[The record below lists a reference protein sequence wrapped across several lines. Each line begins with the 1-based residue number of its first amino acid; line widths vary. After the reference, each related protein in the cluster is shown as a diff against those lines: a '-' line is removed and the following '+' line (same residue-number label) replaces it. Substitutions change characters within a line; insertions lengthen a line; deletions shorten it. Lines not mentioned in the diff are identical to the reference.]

1 MATYGNQEKKSVTA
15 PRQQTQSSSKTLWEI
30 LNSKEVSPRRL
41 TIPVKQ
47 QMVFFRQLAVIMQSG
62 VPIAQG
68 LVLLSENMTN
78 KQFSGCIS
86 TIAQRLSA
94 GEQISTC
101 LRMYPKVFKPITI
114 GLIEAG
120 EIGGILEDVLDR
132 IALLM
137 EQQEKLKGQLIGA
150 MIYPVIV
157 LFIAI
162 SVGLGLLIGI
172 VPRFAVMFN
181 DLGAELPGIT
191 VFMLNL
197 SALVTN
203 PYVIGGTVVGLMLG
217 SFLLGSSYRTKAG
230 RLAIDSF
237 LLKLP
242 IFGDLLTKYEMANMS
257 ETLST
262 LVSSGI
268 PVVDGLE
275 RCVSASGNQVVK
287 NALEIA
293 ITDVKRGQ
301 TISSS
306 LATRKAIPKMV
317 PAMIRIGE
325 ETGRLPFLLEKL
337 AVFYGREIES
347 AVSALTKAMEPLI
360 VLVVAIIVG
369 TIVISLYLPMFDL
382 IKAFKG

>member
-1 MATYGNQEKKSVTA
+1 MAPYGNQAEAAKPAKKKEGSG
-15 PRQQTQSSSKTLWEI
+15 KTLWEI
-30 LNSKEVSPRRL
+30 LTSKEVSPRRL
-41 TIPVKQ
+41 SVPVKQ

-68 LVLLSENMTN
+68 LVLLSDNMTN
-78 KQFSGCIS
+78 PQFSGCIS
-86 TIAQRLSA
+86 TVAQRLSA

-114 GLIEAG
+114 GMIEAG
-120 EIGGILEDVLDR
+120 EVGGILESVLDR

-137 EQQEKLKGQLIGA
+137 EQQEKLKGQMIGA
-150 MIYPVIV
+150 MVYPVIV
-157 LFIAI
+157 LVIAI

-172 VPRFAVMFN
+172 VPRFAIMFN

-203 PYVIGGTVVGLMLG
+203 PYVIGGTVAGFFIGSFILG
-217 SFLLGSSYRTKAG
+217 STYKTKPG
-230 RLAIDSF
+230 RLAIDAS

-242 IFGDLLTKYEMANMS
+242 IFGDLLMKYEMANMS

-275 RCVSASGNQVVK
+275 RCVSSSSNQVVK
-287 NALEIA
+287 DALAVAIA
-293 ITDVKRGQ
+293 DVKRGQ
-301 TISSS
+301 TISAS
-306 LATRKAIPKMV
+306 LATRKSIPKMV
-317 PAMIRIGE
+317 SAMIRIGE

-337 AVFYGREIES
+337 AVFYSREIES

-360 VLVVAIIVG
+360 VLVVAVIVG
-369 TIVISLYLPMFDL
+369 TIVVSLYLPMFDL

>member
-1 MATYGNQEKKSVTA
+1 
-15 PRQQTQSSSKTLWEI
+15 
-30 LNSKEVSPRRL
+30 
-41 TIPVKQ
+41 
-47 QMVFFRQLAVIMQSG
+47 
-62 VPIAQG
+62 
-68 LVLLSENMTN
+68 
-78 KQFSGCIS
+78 
-86 TIAQRLSA
+86 
-94 GEQISTC
+94 
-101 LRMYPKVFKPITI
+101 
-114 GLIEAG
+114 
-120 EIGGILEDVLDR
+120 
-132 IALLM
+132 
-137 EQQEKLKGQLIGA
+137 
-150 MIYPVIV
+150 
-157 LFIAI
+157 
-162 SVGLGLLIGI
+162 
-172 VPRFAVMFN
+172 
-181 DLGAELPGIT
+181 
-191 VFMLNL
+191 MLNL

>member
-1 MATYGNQEKKSVTA
+1 MSPYGNQAT
-15 PRQQTQSSSKTLWEI
+15 PIQTSDSKEGSQKTIWEI
-30 LNSKEVSPRRL
+30 LTSKEISPRRL
-41 TIPVKQ
+41 TVPVKQ

-68 LVLLSENMTN
+68 LVLLSDNMTN
-78 KQFSGCIS
+78 QQFSGCIA
-86 TIAQRLSA
+86 TIAKRLSA

-101 LRMYPKVFKPITI
+101 LRMYPKVFKPISI

-120 EIGGILEDVLDR
+120 EMGGILENVLDR

-137 EQQEKLKGQLIGA
+137 EQQEKLKGQMIGA
-150 MIYPVIV
+150 LIYPVIV
-157 LFIAI
+157 LVIAI

-172 VPRFAVMFN
+172 VPRFAEMF
-181 DLGAELPGIT
+181 DSLGSELPGIT

-203 PYVIGGTVVGLMLG
+203 PYIIGGTVAAFFIG
-217 SFLLGSSYRTKAG
+217 SFLLNASYRTRQG
-230 RLAIDSF
+230 RLAIDSL

-242 IFGDLLTKYEMANMS
+242 VFGDLFMKYEMANMS

-268 PVVDGLE
+268 TVVDGLE
-275 RCVSASGNQVVK
+275 RCVTSSTNQVVK
-287 NALEIA
+287 DALSIA
-293 ITDVKRGQ
+293 IIDVKRGQ

-306 LATRKAIPKMV
+306 LMTRKAIPKLV

-337 AVFYGREIES
+337 AVFYGREIEA
-347 AVSALTKAMEPLI
+347 AVSALTKAMEPII
-360 VLVVAIIVG
+360 VLVVAVIVG
-369 TIVISLYLPMFDL
+369 TIVVSLYLPMFDL
-382 IKAFKG
+382 IKAFK

>member
-1 MATYGNQEKKSVTA
+1 MAPYGNQAEAAKPAKKKEGSG
-15 PRQQTQSSSKTLWEI
+15 KTLWEI
-30 LNSKEVSPRRL
+30 LTSKEVSPRRL
-41 TIPVKQ
+41 SVPVKQ

-68 LVLLSENMTN
+68 LVLLSDNMTN
-78 KQFSGCIS
+78 PQFSGCIS
-86 TIAQRLSA
+86 TVAQRLSA

-114 GLIEAG
+114 GMIEAG
-120 EIGGILEDVLDR
+120 EVGGILESVLDR

-137 EQQEKLKGQLIGA
+137 EQQEKLKGQMIGA
-150 MIYPVIV
+150 MVYPVIV
-157 LFIAI
+157 LVIAI

-172 VPRFAVMFN
+172 VPRFAIMFN

-203 PYVIGGTVVGLMLG
+203 PYVIGGTVVGFFIG
-217 SFLLGSSYRTKAG
+217 SFLLGSSYKTKPG
-230 RLAIDSF
+230 RLAIDAS

-242 IFGDLLTKYEMANMS
+242 IFGDLLMKYEMANMS

-275 RCVSASGNQVVK
+275 RCVSSSSNQVVK
-287 NALEIA
+287 DALAVAIA
-293 ITDVKRGQ
+293 DVKRGQ
-301 TISSS
+301 TISAS
-306 LATRKAIPKMV
+306 LATRKSIPKMV
-317 PAMIRIGE
+317 SAMIRIGE

-337 AVFYGREIES
+337 AVFYSREIES

-360 VLVVAIIVG
+360 VLVVAVIVG
-369 TIVISLYLPMFDL
+369 TIVVSLYLPMFDL

>member
-1 MATYGNQEKKSVTA
+1 MAPYGKQVEAAKPAKKKEGSD
-15 PRQQTQSSSKTLWEI
+15 KTLWEI
-30 LNSKEVSPRRL
+30 LTSKEVSPRRL
-41 TIPVKQ
+41 SVPVKQ

-78 KQFSGCIS
+78 AQFSGCIS
-86 TIAQRLSA
+86 TVAQRLSA

-114 GLIEAG
+114 GMIEAG
-120 EIGGILEDVLDR
+120 EVGGILESVLDR

-137 EQQEKLKGQLIGA
+137 EQQEKLKGQMIGA
-150 MIYPVIV
+150 MVYPVIV
-157 LFIAI
+157 LVIAI

-172 VPRFAVMFN
+172 VPRFAIMFN

-203 PYVIGGTVVGLMLG
+203 PYVIGGTVVGFFIG
-217 SFLLGSSYRTKAG
+217 SFLLGSSYKTKPG
-230 RLAIDSF
+230 RLAIDAS

-242 IFGDLLTKYEMANMS
+242 IFGDLLMKYEMANMS

-275 RCVSASGNQVVK
+275 RCVSSSSNQVVK
-287 NALEIA
+287 DALVVAIA
-293 ITDVKRGQ
+293 DVKRGQ
-301 TISSS
+301 TISAS
-306 LATRKAIPKMV
+306 LATRKSIPKMV
-317 PAMIRIGE
+317 SAMIRIGE

-337 AVFYGREIES
+337 AVFYSREIES

-360 VLVVAIIVG
+360 VLVVAVIVG
-369 TIVISLYLPMFDL
+369 TIVVSLYLPMFDL

>member
-1 MATYGNQEKKSVTA
+1 MSPYGNPAPTTPKPQKKEGSE
-15 PRQQTQSSSKTLWEI
+15 KTLWEI
-30 LNSKEVSPRRL
+30 LTSKEVSPRRL
-41 TIPVKQ
+41 SVPVKQ

-68 LVLLSENMTN
+68 LVLLSDNMTN
-78 KQFSGCIS
+78 PQFSGCIS
-86 TIAQRLSA
+86 TVAQRLSA

-114 GLIEAG
+114 GMIEAG
-120 EIGGILEDVLDR
+120 EVGGILESVLDR

-137 EQQEKLKGQLIGA
+137 EQQEKLKGQMIGA
-150 MIYPVIV
+150 MVYPVIV
-157 LFIAI
+157 LVIAI

-172 VPRFAVMFN
+172 VPRFAIMFN

-203 PYVIGGTVVGLMLG
+203 PYVIGGTVVGFFIG
-217 SFLLGSSYRTKAG
+217 SFLLGSSYKTKPG
-230 RLAIDSF
+230 RLAIDAS

-242 IFGDLLTKYEMANMS
+242 IFGDLLMKYEMANMS

-275 RCVSASGNQVVK
+275 RCVSSSSNQVVK
-287 NALEIA
+287 DALVVAIA
-293 ITDVKRGQ
+293 DVKRGQ
-301 TISSS
+301 TISAS
-306 LATRKAIPKMV
+306 LATRKSIPKMV
-317 PAMIRIGE
+317 SAMIRIGE

-337 AVFYGREIES
+337 AVFYSREIES

-360 VLVVAIIVG
+360 VLVVAVIVG
-369 TIVISLYLPMFDL
+369 TIVVSLYLPMFDL

>member
-1 MATYGNQEKKSVTA
+1 MAPYGKQVEAAKPAKKKEGSD
-15 PRQQTQSSSKTLWEI
+15 KTLWEI
-30 LNSKEVSPRRL
+30 LTSKEVSPRRL
-41 TIPVKQ
+41 SVPVKQ

-68 LVLLSENMTN
+68 LVLLSDNMTN
-78 KQFSGCIS
+78 PQFSGCIS
-86 TIAQRLSA
+86 TVAQRLSA

-114 GLIEAG
+114 GMIEAG
-120 EIGGILEDVLDR
+120 EVGGILESVLDR

-137 EQQEKLKGQLIGA
+137 EQQEKLKGQMIGA
-150 MIYPVIV
+150 MVYPVIV
-157 LFIAI
+157 LVIAI

-172 VPRFAVMFN
+172 VPRFAIMFN

-203 PYVIGGTVVGLMLG
+203 PYVIGGTVVGFFIG
-217 SFLLGSSYRTKAG
+217 SFLLGSSYKTKPG
-230 RLAIDSF
+230 RLAIDAS

-242 IFGDLLTKYEMANMS
+242 IFGDLLMKYEMANMS

-275 RCVSASGNQVVK
+275 RCVSSSSNQVVK
-287 NALEIA
+287 DALVVAIA
-293 ITDVKRGQ
+293 DVKRGQ
-301 TISSS
+301 TISAS
-306 LATRKAIPKMV
+306 LATRKSIPKMV
-317 PAMIRIGE
+317 SAMIRIGE

-337 AVFYGREIES
+337 AVFYSREIES

-360 VLVVAIIVG
+360 VLVVAVIVG
-369 TIVISLYLPMFDL
+369 TIVVSLYLPMFDL

>member
-1 MATYGNQEKKSVTA
+1 MSPYGNPAPTTPKPQKKEGSE
-15 PRQQTQSSSKTLWEI
+15 KTLWEI
-30 LNSKEVSPRRL
+30 LTSKEVSPRRL
-41 TIPVKQ
+41 SVPVKQ

-68 LVLLSENMTN
+68 LVLLSDNMTN
-78 KQFSGCIS
+78 PQFSSCIS
-86 TIAQRLSA
+86 TIARRLSA

-114 GLIEAG
+114 GMIEAG
-120 EIGGILEDVLDR
+120 EIGGILESVLDR

-137 EQQEKLKGQLIGA
+137 EQQEKLKGQMIGA
-150 MIYPVIV
+150 LIYPVIV
-157 LFIAI
+157 LVIAI

-172 VPRFAVMFN
+172 VPRFAVMFK

-203 PYVIGGTVVGLMLG
+203 PYVIGGTAIGFFIS
-217 SFLLGSSYRTKAG
+217 SFLLGSSYRTKPG
-230 RLAIDSF
+230 RLAIDAS

-242 IFGDLLTKYEMANMS
+242 IFGDLLMKYEMANMS

-275 RCVSASGNQVVK
+275 RCVSSSANQVVK
-287 NALEIA
+287 NALSVAIA
-293 ITDVKRGQ
+293 DVKRGQ
-301 TISSS
+301 TISAS
-306 LATRKAIPKMV
+306 LATRKSIPKMV
-317 PAMIRIGE
+317 SAMIRIGE

-337 AVFYGREIES
+337 AVFYSREIES

-360 VLVVAIIVG
+360 VLVVAVIVG